1 MSFKRFIKYFN
12 MKDTKKF
19 IFLITTILFFISCN
33 KDITCIDESLVTEGP
48 CTKEYFPLC
57 GCDGKTYA
65 NLCILNNAG
74 VIMYSE
80 GACKN

>member
-1 MSFKRFIKYFN
+1 

-33 KDITCIDESLVTEGP
+33 KDITCIDESLVKEGP

-57 GCDGKTYA
+57 GCDGKTYT
-65 NLCILNNAG
+65 NLCTLNNAG
-74 VIMYSE
+74 VLSYTE
-80 GACKN
+80 GECKK